1 MQADRIAEYLKR
13 LTPQARSNLL
23 NELERLQLCGVDV
36 PGSGA
41 LIETLRAEFRKDGQ
55 PQNRMGNPQR
65 YFFAPLEPFLMDGD
79 PDHPNPGRIS
89 RGSLSPIWDW
99 ISRDLL
105 PTMARDYA
113 QQMRSL
119 IASDKKREA
128 QQAASTF
135 QTKVVKSLENT
146 FASQDATAQAR
157 AKLATYTAS
166 RAVFGDLGKMA
177 SALRAREAL
186 AKLAGALPEKI
197 SNFDDGK
204 VAAVAE
210 LLDAFVKAGKA
221 TSKEAVPFALTLV
234 ASRLKTSWQLVRLAT
249 KGAASKAASDVAA
262 TPYAIAVTM
271 VLDLI
276 EDQKLAL
283 RFALKNERVLV
294 AKELLTRIYDT
305 EYALQVRI
313 DNLEQSEWGLR
324 LRALMEAIA
333 ALVEAE
339 VSRFPDNVG
348 HVLGS
353 RNLRSHQ
360 SLSGRLTYLAWK
372 GRDAVHEGAA
382 FFKGLIGKGLIG
394 QS

>member
-1 MQADRIAEYLKR
+1 MLQADRIAEYLKR

-23 NELERLQLCGVDV
+23 NELERLQLCGVDL
-36 PGSGA
+36 PGSDA
-41 LIETLRAEFRKDGQ
+41 LLDTLRAEFRKDGQ
-55 PQNRMGNPQR
+55 THNRMGNPSR

-113 QQMRSL
+113 AQMKGL
-119 IASDKKREA
+119 ISSDKKREA
-128 QQAASTF
+128 RQAASVF

-146 FASQDATAQAR
+146 FASAEATGQAR

-166 RAVFGDLGKMA
+166 HAVFGDIGKMVTV
-177 SALRAREAL
+177 LRAREAL
-186 AKLAGALPEKI
+186 AKLAGELPEKI
-197 SNFDDGK
+197 AKFDDGK
-204 VAAVAE
+204 VTDVME
-210 LLDAFVKAGKA
+210 LLDAFAKTGKEVGN
-221 TSKEAVPFALTLV
+221 EAVPFALTLV
-234 ASRLKTSWQLVRLAT
+234 ASRLKPPWQLIRVAT
-249 KGAASKAASDVAA
+249 KAAASKAASDVAA
-262 TPYAIAVTM
+262 APYAVAVTM

-276 EDQKLAL
+276 EDTKLAL
-283 RFALKNERVLV
+283 RFALKNNRVLV
-294 AKELLTRIYDT
+294 AKELLVRIYDT

-313 DNLEQSEWGLR
+313 DNLDQSEWGHR
-324 LRALMEAIA
+324 LRSLMEAIT
-333 ALVEAE
+333 ALVDDE

-348 HVLGS
+348 HILGS
-353 RNLRSHQ
+353 RSLRSHQ

-382 FFKGLIGKGLIG
+382 FFKGLIG

>member
-1 MQADRIAEYLKR
+1 MLQADRIAEYLKR

-23 NELERLQLCGVDV
+23 NELERLQLCGVEV
-36 PGSGA
+36 PGSAA
-41 LIETLRAEFRKDGQ
+41 LLETLRAEFRKDGQ
-55 PQNRMGNPQR
+55 AHNRMGNPSR
-65 YFFAPLEPFLMDGD
+65 YFFAPLEPFLIDGD

-105 PTMARDYA
+105 PTMARDYGE
-113 QQMRSL
+113 QMRSL

-146 FASQDATAQAR
+146 FASEDATAQAR
-157 AKLATYTAS
+157 AKLATYTS
-166 RAVFGDLGKMA
+166 SHAVFGDLAKMVTV
-177 SALRAREAL
+177 LRARDAL
-186 AKLAGALPEKI
+186 AKFSGALPEKI

-204 VAAVAE
+204 VTTVTE
-210 LLDAFVKAGKA
+210 LLDGFVRTGKDA
-221 TSKEAVPFALTLV
+221 AREAVPFALTLV
-234 ASRLKTSWQLVRLAT
+234 ANRLKTFWQLTRLAT
-249 KGAASKAASDVAA
+249 KAAASKAASDVAA

-271 VLDLI
+271 VLDRI
-276 EDQKLAL
+276 DDTKLAL
-283 RFALKNERVLV
+283 RVALKNERVLV
-294 AKELLTRIYDT
+294 AKELLVRLYDT

-313 DNLEQSEWGLR
+313 DNLDQSEWGIR
-324 LRALMEAIA
+324 LHRLMEEIA

-372 GRDAVHEGAA
+372 GRDAVHDGAA
-382 FFKGLIGKGLIG
+382 FFKGLIG

>member
-113 QQMRSL
+113 EQMRSL

-221 TSKEAVPFALTLV
+221 TSKEAVPFAMTLV

>member
-1 MQADRIAEYLKR
+1 MLLADRIADYLKR
-13 LTPQARSNLL
+13 LTPQTRSNLL
-23 NELERLQLCGVDV
+23 NEIERLQLCGIDL

-41 LIETLRAEFRKDGQ
+41 LLETLRAEFRKDGQ

-79 PDHPNPGRIS
+79 PEHPNPGRIS

-105 PTMARDYA
+105 PTMARDYGE
-113 QQMRSL
+113 QMRSL

-128 QQAASTF
+128 QRAASTF

-146 FASQDATAQAR
+146 FASPDATAQAR
-157 AKLATYTAS
+157 ARLATYTAS
-166 RAVFGDLGKMA
+166 RAAFGDLRKMV

-186 AKLAGALPEKI
+186 AKLAGELPEKI

-204 VAAVAE
+204 VAGVAE
-210 LLDAFVKAGKA
+210 LLDAFVKAGNA
-221 TSKEAVPFALTLV
+221 TGKEAVPFALTLV

-294 AKELLTRIYDT
+294 AKELLTRIYDM
-305 EYALQVRI
+305 EYALEVRI

-324 LRALMEAIA
+324 LHQLMEAIA

-353 RNLRSHQ
+353 RNLRNHQ

-382 FFKGLIGKGLIG
+382 FFKGLIG

>member
-1 MQADRIAEYLKR
+1 MLQADRIADYLKR

-23 NELERLQLCGVDV
+23 NELERLQLCGADV
-36 PGSGA
+36 PGSGD
-41 LIETLRAEFRKDGQ
+41 LLESLRAEFRKDGQ
-55 PQNRMGNPQR
+55 THNRMGNPSR

-113 QQMRSL
+113 EQMKSL
-119 IASDKKREA
+119 IASDKKSEA
-128 QQAASTF
+128 QRAASTF

-146 FASQDATAQAR
+146 FASADATEQAR

-166 RAVFGDLGKMA
+166 RAVFGDLGKMV
-177 SALRAREAL
+177 SVLRAREAL
-186 AKLAGALPEKI
+186 AKLAGELPEKI
-197 SNFDDGK
+197 SKFDDGK
-204 VAAVAE
+204 VASVKE
-210 LLDAFVKAGKA
+210 LIDAFVKAGKD
-221 TSKEAVPFALTLV
+221 SGREAVPFALTLV
-234 ASRLKTSWQLVRLAT
+234 ANRLKTPWQLIRFAT
-249 KGAASKAASDVAA
+249 KAAASKAASDVAA
-262 TPYAIAVTM
+262 TPYAVAVTM

-276 EDQKLAL
+276 EDKKLAL
-283 RFALKNERVLV
+283 RFALGNNRVVVARGLLV
-294 AKELLTRIYDT
+294 GIYDT

-313 DNLEQSEWGLR
+313 DNLEPSEWGVR
-324 LRALMEAIA
+324 LHQLMEAIA

-339 VSRFPDNVG
+339 VSRFPGEVG

-353 RNLRSHQ
+353 RSLRSHQ
-360 SLSGRLTYLAWK
+360 SFSGRLTHLAWK
-372 GRDAVHEGAA
+372 GRDAMHEGAA
-382 FFKGLIGKGLIG
+382 FFKGLMG

>member
-1 MQADRIAEYLKR
+1 MLQAERITEYLKR

-36 PGSGA
+36 PGSSA
-41 LIETLRAEFRKDGQ
+41 LFETLRAEFRKDGQ
-55 PQNRMGNPQR
+55 ANNKMSNPSR
-65 YFFAPLEPFLMDGD
+65 YFFAPLDPFLMDGD
-79 PDHPNPGRIS
+79 PDHPNPGRVS

-113 QQMRSL
+113 EQMRSL

-128 QQAASTF
+128 QQAANTF

-146 FASQDATAQAR
+146 LASVDATEQAR

-166 RAVFGDLGKMA
+166 HAVFGDLRKIVTV
-177 SALRAREAL
+177 LRAREAL
-186 AKLAGALPEKI
+186 AKLANELPDKL
-197 SNFDDGK
+197 SKFDDARVTK
-204 VAAVAE
+204 ITE
-210 LLDAFVKAGKA
+210 LLDAFVKSDKQAG
-221 TSKEAVPFALTLV
+221 KEAVPFALTLV
-234 ASRLKTSWQLVRLAT
+234 ANRLRTSWQLIRLAT
-249 KGAASKAASDVAA
+249 KAAASKAASDVAA

-283 RFALKNERVLV
+283 RVALKNNRVLP
-294 AKELLTRIYDT
+294 AKELLARLYDT

-313 DNLEQSEWGLR
+313 DNLDQSEWGVR
-324 LRALMEAIA
+324 LHRLMEEIA

-353 RNLRSHQ
+353 RSLKSHQ

-382 FFKGLIGKGLIG
+382 FFKGLIG